1 MPRLAFWEACFI
13 YELLG
18 PLLLGPPAIASAA
31 HGPRAGPAHIQT
43 HTIRISPVP
52 KKKKISPNT
61 CPWSKSLLAEAG
73 KLKLTEDDPE
83 LRRSIRRK
91 DLVKDYKNPFCA
103 DKDCIILHVNLSPQP
118 SHPL

>member
-1 MPRLAFWEACFI
+1 MIIKLVQS
-13 YELLG
+13 LK
-18 PLLLGPPAIASAA
+18 
-31 HGPRAGPAHIQT
+31 
-43 HTIRISPVP
+43 

-91 DLVKDYKNPFCA
+91 DLERITKIHSVLTKTALYCM
-103 DKDCIILHVNLSPQP
+103 
-118 SHPL
+118 